1 MANRRIDL
9 HERLCELLGS
19 RQVYYQQPETRKMHY
34 PAIVYDRS
42 RINQVFADDLT
53 YLGRKQYT
61 LTLIYEDPDSDLPDK
76 ILSGFSLISHN
87 RAFNADN
94 LHHDV
99 YELYW

>member
-1 MANRRIDL
+1 MANRIKL
-9 HERLCELLGS
+9 HEKLCTLLGS
-19 RQVYYQQPETRKMHY
+19 RQVYYQQPETNKMAY

-42 RINQVFADDLT
+42 RIEQVFANDKT

-76 ILSGFSLISHN
+76 ILAGFSLISHN